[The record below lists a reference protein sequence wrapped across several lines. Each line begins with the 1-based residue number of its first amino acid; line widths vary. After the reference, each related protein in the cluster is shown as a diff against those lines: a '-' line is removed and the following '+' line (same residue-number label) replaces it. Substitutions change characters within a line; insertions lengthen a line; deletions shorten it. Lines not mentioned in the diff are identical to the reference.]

1 MSALIKAA
9 ALTTIAAAASL
20 GFVTLTEPS
29 LVVAKPVPAKT
40 ATATATPPIKVDPKN
55 PCEPMPTK
63 LVCYKNGKCFRVIL
77 PCNPYA

>member
-9 ALTTIAAAASL
+9 AALTTIAAASL

-40 ATATATPPIKVDPKN
+40 ATATPPIKVDPKN
-55 PCEPMPTK
+55 PCKPMPTK